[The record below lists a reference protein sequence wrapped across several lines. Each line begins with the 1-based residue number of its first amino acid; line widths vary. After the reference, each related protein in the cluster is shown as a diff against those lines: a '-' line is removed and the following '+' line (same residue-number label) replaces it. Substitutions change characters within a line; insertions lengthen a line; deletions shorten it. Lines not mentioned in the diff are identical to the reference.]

1 MENKVLNKSRCRQ
14 LITAACFLAVSLAIL
29 GISLGIG
36 FSGGREASLPEN
48 VSASHAVAKRT
59 GVHQQFFAGGSTTS
73 AVSSSDSTAFT
84 TAPNKVKHKK
94 SDFVRVREYIPDIEV
109 DLKYATEENFTGKV
123 IYDFSDAWLRYGTV
137 MKLSR
142 AQEKLKEKGM
152 RLKIWDA
159 FRPVNAQFKLW
170 KICPDARYVANP
182 NKGYSS
188 HSRGNTVDV
197 TLVDM
202 DGNEVAMPTAFD
214 DFTKLADRN
223 YSDIKDKTAVSN
235 VKLLE
240 KTMSG
245 CGFRPYYGEW
255 WHFSDSDVFGVAKKF
270 SPASSEKDG

>member
-73 AVSSSDSTAFT
+73 
-84 TAPNKVKHKK
+84 
-94 SDFVRVREYIPDIEV
+94 EYIPDIEV

-137 MKLSR
+137 MKLSK

>member
-109 DLKYATEENFTGKV
+109 DLKYATEE
-123 IYDFSDAWLRYGTV
+123 I
-137 MKLSR
+137 
-142 AQEKLKEKGM
+142 
-152 RLKIWDA
+152 
-159 FRPVNAQFKLW
+159 
-170 KICPDARYVANP
+170 
-182 NKGYSS
+182 
-188 HSRGNTVDV
+188 
-197 TLVDM
+197 
-202 DGNEVAMPTAFD
+202 
-214 DFTKLADRN
+214 
-223 YSDIKDKTAVSN
+223 
-235 VKLLE
+235 
-240 KTMSG
+240 
-245 CGFRPYYGEW
+245 
-255 WHFSDSDVFGVAKKF
+255 
-270 SPASSEKDG
+270 SPAR